1 MVETSVN
8 KSIKGKKWIDIGTLI
23 VALVGIILLNY
34 VGSFFFERID
44 LTAEKRYTLS
54 GATIKNLENL
64 EDIVFVRVYLEGNL
78 PTEFRELRDATKET
92 LDELRAYAGVNLEY
106 EFINPSASPNEEER
120 VEVYQELTRQGLQ
133 YTNIRM
139 RTGDKMSEQIIFP
152 GAVLTFNGKETPI
165 QLLKGQKG
173 TSQQE
178 MIASSV
184 QQLEYEFM
192 SALKKLS
199 NQEMKRVA
207 FIEGHGELDKLAT
220 ADAEKAL
227 SEFYSV
233 ERITIDEKIGAL
245 DGLDAIIIARP
256 DSAYSEKDKFIID
269 QYIMHGGKV
278 LWCIDP
284 VFARMDSLK
293 QSQFT
298 MGLVLEHNLTDQLF
312 KYGIRL
318 NNDLIMDLE
327 ALPIPIVT
335 GMVGN
340 QPNYEMFP
348 WYYMPL
354 LIGNPNSP
362 ISNNLERI
370 KGEFTSSLEALDI
383 EGVKATP
390 LLSSSEI
397 SRVVN
402 APARISFNILREKPR
417 YEMYNSGPHH
427 AGMLLEGT
435 FTSVFKNRLPKKI
448 LDDDGISFK
457 EESEQSKMIVLS
469 DGNIISNEVNRK
481 EEVYYALG
489 FYKYTEEVYG
499 NKEFLMNAMNYLL
512 DDSGLLNIR
521 SKEFKIRLLDQAKID
536 SERFYWQGLNAAF
549 PIAIILLFGAVRMY
563 LRKRIYVR

>member
-1 MVETSVN
+1 MVKQSN
-8 KSIKGKKWIDIGTLI
+8 SALKGKKWIDLGTLAMALLGI
-23 VALVGIILLNY
+23 VLINY
-34 VGSFFFERID
+34 VGAYVFERFD
-44 LTAEKRYTLS
+44 LTSEKRYTLS
-54 GATIKNLENL
+54 DATIDNLENL

-78 PTEFRELRDATKET
+78 PTEFRELRDATKEM
-92 LDELRAYAGVNLEY
+92 LDELKAYAGLNLEY
-106 EFINPSASPNEEER
+106 EFINPSASPIEEER
-120 VEVYQELTRQGLQ
+120 IEVYKELTRQGLQ
-133 YTNIRM
+133 YSNIRM
-139 RTGDKMSEQIIFP
+139 RAGDKLSEQIIFP

-165 QLLKGQKG
+165 QLLKGRKG
-173 TSQQE
+173 SSQQE
-178 MIASSV
+178 MIASSI

-192 SALKKLS
+192 SAIKKLS
-199 NQEMKRVA
+199 NEEMKRVA

-220 ADAEKAL
+220 ADAENAL
-227 SEFYSV
+227 SEFYTV
-233 ERITIDEKIGAL
+233 ERITIDEKIHAL

-269 QYIMHGGKV
+269 QFVMNGGKV

-312 KYGIRL
+312 KYGVRL

-340 QPNYEMFP
+340 QPNYEMFS

-354 LIGNPNSP
+354 LMGNQDHP
-362 ISNNLERI
+362 ISKNLERI
-370 KGEFTSSLEALDI
+370 KGEFSSSLEPLDV
-383 EGVKATP
+383 EGITATP
-390 LLSSSEI
+390 LLSSSEK

-402 APARISFNILREKPR
+402 APVRISFNILREKPR
-417 YEMYNSGPHH
+417 YEMYSTGPHH
-427 AGMLLEGT
+427 TGMLLEGS
-435 FTSVFKNRLPKKI
+435 FESVFKNRLPKKI
-448 LDDDGISFK
+448 IEDDGISFK
-457 EESEQSKMIVLS
+457 EQSAETKMIVLS
-469 DGNIISNEVNRK
+469 DGNILANEVNRK
-481 EEVYYALG
+481 DEVYYALG

-536 SERFYWQGLNAAF
+536 SERFYWQGLNAAL
-549 PIAIILLFGAVRMY
+549 PILLILLFGAGRMY
-563 LRKRIYVR
+563 LRKRTYVR

>member
-1 MVETSVN
+1 MKRHFYSRA
-8 KSIKGKKWIDIGTLI
+8 SLCY
-23 VALVGIILLNY
+23 LVWL
-34 VGSFFFERID
+34 FFFERID

>member
-1 MVETSVN
+1 MVKQSAN
-8 KSIKGKKWIDIGTLI
+8 SALKGKKWLDLGTLI
-23 VALVGIILLNY
+23 MALVGILLFNY
-34 VGSFFFERID
+34 VGSFFFERFD

-54 GATIKNLENL
+54 DATVESLENL
-64 EDIVFVRVYLEGNL
+64 DDIVFVRVYLEGNL
-78 PTEFRELRDATKET
+78 PTEFRELRDATKEM

-120 VEVYQELTRQGLQ
+120 IEVYKELTRQGLQ
-133 YTNIRM
+133 YSNIRM
-139 RTGDKMSEQIIFP
+139 STGDKLSEQIIFP
-152 GAVLTFNGKETPI
+152 GAVLVFNGKETPV

-173 TSQQE
+173 SSQQE
-178 MIASSV
+178 MIASSI

-192 SALKKLS
+192 SAIKKLS
-199 NQEMKRVA
+199 NEEMKRVA
-207 FIEGHGELDKLAT
+207 FIEGHNELDKLST

-227 SEFYSV
+227 SDFYAV
-233 ERITIDEKIGAL
+233 ERITIDERIHAL

-269 QYIMHGGKV
+269 QFIMNGGKV

-312 KYGIRL
+312 KYGVRL

-340 QPNYEMFP
+340 QPNYEMFS

-354 LIGNPNSP
+354 LMGNQNHP
-362 ISNNLERI
+362 ISKNLERI
-370 KGEFTSSLEALDI
+370 KGEFSSSLEALEID
-383 EGVKATP
+383 GVTSTP
-390 LLSSSEI
+390 LLSSSEK
-397 SRVVN
+397 SRIVN

-417 YEMYNSGPHH
+417 YEMYSTGPHH
-427 AGMLLEGT
+427 VGMLLEGT
-435 FTSVFKNRLPKKI
+435 FESVFKNRLPKKI
-448 LDDDGISFK
+448 IEDDGISFK
-457 EESEQSKMIVLS
+457 QQSAATKMIVLS
-469 DGNIISNEVNRK
+469 DGDILANEVNRK

-521 SKEFKIRLLDQAKID
+521 SKEFKIRLLDQTKID
-536 SERFYWQGLNAAF
+536 SERFYWQGLNAAL
-549 PIAIILLFGAVRMY
+549 PILLIVLFGAGRMY
-563 LRKRIYVR
+563 LRKRMYVR